1 MQKPQQISLMRI
13 YTDEAAMHGDKTVVN
28 TIISRARAYGLRGGT
43 VLKGTLG
50 FSASSSAVHE
60 HHAFG
65 IGDNPPVVI
74 EIIDARARL
83 EDFYS
88 QLEDLR
94 GIGLVS
100 LEKVDVLTRAVEQ
113 K

>member
-1 MQKPQQISLMRI
+1 MQQPQQISLMRI
-13 YTDEAAMHGDKTVVN
+13 YTDEAAMHGDEPVMT
-28 TIISRARAYGLRGGT
+28 TIISRARTAGLRGGT
-43 VLKGTLG
+43 VLKGIMG
-50 FSASSSAVHE
+50 FSASSIVHE

-65 IGDNPPVVI
+65 IGDNAPVVI

-83 EDFYS
+83 EDFHGT
-88 QLEDLR
+88 LDDLR

-100 LEKVDVLTRAVEQ
+100 LEKVDVLTRSAEQ

>member
-13 YTDEAAMHGDKTVVN
+13 YTDEAAMHGDKTVIT
-28 TIISRARAYGLRGGT
+28 TIVSRARSYGLRGGT
-43 VLKGTLG
+43 VLKGILG
-50 FSASSSAVHE
+50 FSASSIVHE

-83 EDFYS
+83 EDFYV
-88 QLEDLR
+88 QLDDLR

-100 LEKVDVLTRAVEQ
+100 LEQVDVLTRAAEQ

>member
-13 YTDEAAMHGDKTVVN
+13 YTDEAAMHGDKTVIT

-43 VLKGTLG
+43 VLKGILG
-50 FSASSSAVHE
+50 FSASSIVHE

-74 EIIDARARL
+74 EIIDARSRL
-83 EDFYS
+83 EDFYA
-88 QLEDLR
+88 QLDDLR

-100 LEKVDVLTRAVEQ
+100 LEKVDVLTRAAES

>member
-13 YTDEAAMHGDKTVVN
+13 YTDEAAMHGDETVIT
-28 TIISRARAYGLRGGT
+28 TIIDRARSYGLRGGT
-43 VLKGTLG
+43 VLKGILG
-50 FSASSSAVHE
+50 FSSSSIVHE

-83 EDFYS
+83 EDFYT
-88 QLEDLR
+88 QLDDLR

-100 LEKVDVLTRAVEQ
+100 LEKVDVLTRAADQ